1 MIIDDPYPRIM
12 IFNLNWAPADI
23 THTNCMKILASLP
36 FNNFLS
42 QTYSAPNVNL
52 LYRLNAIV
60 AFSGSHYM
68 VFLRLRQESNKPRV
82 WTLFNDT

>member
-1 MIIDDPYPRIM
+1 
-12 IFNLNWAPADI
+12 
-23 THTNCMKILASLP
+23 MKMLASLP

-42 QTYSAPNVNL
+42 QTYSAPNVSF

-68 VFLRLRQESNKPRV
+68 VFLRLREADNKPRV
-82 WTLFNDT
+82 WTLFNDTQIEKFEDYNAIA